1 MRLLFLVGLLLVS
14 VVSLFLGPVKTTPF
28 HLNAQALSIIWEFRL
43 PRVVFA
49 LVNGAMLGLSGSL
62 YQLVLRNPLADGFT
76 TGTASA
82 SALGAVAAISL
93 GLPAVLVPLPALLG
107 GLLGLIFVYRLS
119 LRDGVVS
126 PVTMILAGIV
136 VNIIA
141 SAGISFLKYLFEE
154 SISSVVF
161 WLMGGFYLVDWWKI
175 GLCSAVL
182 LSVSAYCMLHA
193 LSFNLLALDRLSA
206 VSSGVDVD
214 GMRRILFVLA
224 TALVALS
231 VSFTGIIGFVGLIVP
246 HLARALF
253 GSDMR
258 ENIFY
263 STVMGAILL
272 VVADAISRVVVPQ
285 GAELPVGIV
294 TSLAGGSF
302 FLWLLFR
309 RREEL
314 WYAEV

>member
-1 MRLLFLVGLLLVS
+1 MRALFLALLVGVSALS
-14 VVSLFLGPVKTTPF
+14 VFVGPVKTSPL
-28 HLNAQALSIIWEFRL
+28 HLDARAISILWEFRL

-49 LVNGAMLGLSGSL
+49 AVNGAMLGLSGSI

-82 SALGAVAAISL
+82 SALGAVVAISL
-93 GLPAVLVPLPALLG
+93 GLPALFVPIPAILG
-107 GLLGLIFVYRLS
+107 GLAGLLFVYRLS
-119 LRDGVVS
+119 CREGVVS

-136 VNIIA
+136 VNIVS
-141 SAGISFLKYLFEE
+141 SAGIGLLKYIFDE
-154 SISSVVF
+154 SLSSVVF
-161 WLMGGFYLVDWWKI
+161 WLMGGFYLVDWYKI
-175 GLCSAVL
+175 ALCSLALGLVL
-182 LSVSAYCMLHA
+182 GYSSTRA

-206 VSSGVDVD
+206 ISSGIDVD
-214 GMRRILFVLA
+214 RLRRLLFVLA
-224 TALVALS
+224 TVLVALS

-258 ENIFY
+258 ENIYY
-263 STVMGAILL
+263 STVMGAMLL
-272 VVADAISRVVVPQ
+272 VVADTFSRVVVPQ

-294 TSLAGGSF
+294 TSIAGGSF
-302 FLWLLFR
+302 FLYLLFR

-314 WYAEV
+314 WYAEA